1 MSRAEGGRV
10 RVGTASWTDAEFIKA
25 GWYPPDVKGDAEA
38 QLRYYAARF
47 PMVEVNSSF
56 YALPTV
62 ETTAA
67 WADRTPDGFRF
78 HVKAHQVISGHPSEP
93 GRLPPPLREL
103 PATYDAKGRIR
114 RPSRELR
121 DAVIDSLLE
130 AVGPLGDKLGAI
142 LVQLP
147 PYVVSGDRQ
156 RDELAHILERLRP
169 ARAAVEFRHR
179 SWAEPGEREAAADLL
194 GAHEASWVVVDAPR
208 IDAKNVMPPIVEVT
222 SPSLAY
228 LRLHGRNAATWNTGR
243 TVAERFD
250 HVYSEQEMEEWLDP
264 VLEMAERAQEVAVV
278 FNNNARDYALR
289 NAAEFARDDF
299 RCKREGFRLTAA
311 AWGRCPA
318 TRTTARIGANRGAIC
333 PGRCP
338 TAVGGA
344 SPGGCTLTPPAR
356 SATNVIFQAAP
367 NCARAQ
373 LVVPGMHRRLP
384 PAVARCQEA
393 AGAATPENRRARE
406 GPGRAGLT

>member
-1 MSRAEGGRV
+1 MSAAEPGRI

-62 ETTAA
+62 ETSAA
-67 WADRTPDGFRF
+67 WAERTPDGFRF

-156 RDELAHILERLRP
+156 REELARILERLRP

-222 SPSLAY
+222 SPALAY

-250 HVYSEQEMEEWLDP
+250 HAYSEEEMEEWLDP

-278 FNNNARDYALR
+278 FNNNRRDYALT
-289 NAAEFARDDF
+289 NAAEFAQMISAA
-299 RCKREGFRLTAA
+299 KRK
-311 AWGRCPA
+311 
-318 TRTTARIGANRGAIC
+318 
-333 PGRCP
+333 
-338 TAVGGA
+338 V
-344 SPGGCTLTPPAR
+344 SD
-356 SATNVIFQAAP
+356 
-367 NCARAQ
+367 
-373 LVVPGMHRRLP
+373 
-384 PAVARCQEA
+384 
-393 AGAATPENRRARE
+393 
-406 GPGRAGLT
+406 